1 MTIEILYLDC
11 ADGYVTVYIC
21 QVMEL
26 NILKRCILSCIH
38 FTSTKVKFL
47 LAKKNKKKETSTEYH
62 CLLEIILAFIIFSLA
77 FHSSSYMATFLVALL
92 MPSIYVKLK
101 DAPVCSS
108 TGLSS
113 FRGFWVLY
121 QLSHLGSPLKSHLT
135 HG

>member
-92 MPSIYVKLK
+92 MPSKLK

-121 QLSHLGSPLKSHLT
+121 QLGSPLKSHLT